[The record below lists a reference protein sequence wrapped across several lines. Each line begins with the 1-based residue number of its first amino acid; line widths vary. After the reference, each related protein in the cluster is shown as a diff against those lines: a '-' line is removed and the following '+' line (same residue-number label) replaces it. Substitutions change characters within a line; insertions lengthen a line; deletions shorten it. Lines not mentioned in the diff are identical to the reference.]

1 MGETTERRGGGPL
14 KRNYR
19 HDISVW
25 DNGEGT
31 GCSGLALTSYSSFAI
46 IAVGA
51 GWGVWCSRCCESR
64 LS

>member
-1 MGETTERRGGGPL
+1 MGGTTERRGGGPL

-25 DNGEGT
+25 DNGEGI

-51 GWGVWCSRCCESR
+51 GWGV
-64 LS
+64 